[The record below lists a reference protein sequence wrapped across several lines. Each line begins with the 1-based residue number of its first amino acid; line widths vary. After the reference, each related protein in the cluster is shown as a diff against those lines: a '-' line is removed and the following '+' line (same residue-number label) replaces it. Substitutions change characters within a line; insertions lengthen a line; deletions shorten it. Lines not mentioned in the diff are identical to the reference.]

1 MQGGTESM
9 LGYLEQAKD
18 HDVAVSAMWI
28 QDWSGKITTDFGTR
42 GRREAESQSDFYVLN
57 IHCLTGNTFSLYF
70 FLSLMMFCLSLS
82 LLELA
87 VE

>member
-42 GRREAESQSDFYVLN
+42 G
-57 IHCLTGNTFSLYF
+57 
-70 FLSLMMFCLSLS
+70 M
-82 LLELA
+82 
-87 VE
+87 

>member
-1 MQGGTESM
+1 MASGVQGGTESM

-42 GRREAESQSDFYVLN
+42 GRLYSQ
-57 IHCLTGNTFSLYF
+57 I
-70 FLSLMMFCLSLS
+70 LM
-82 LLELA
+82 
-87 VE
+87 

>member
-1 MQGGTESM
+1 M

-42 GRREAESQSDFYVLN
+42 GRRQADFILKHISKQILKIV
-57 IHCLTGNTFSLYF
+57 
-70 FLSLMMFCLSLS
+70 
-82 LLELA
+82 A
-87 VE
+87 